1 MAWAQEESLE
11 REGAAHS
18 RRLTTLTS
26 PPMGEIVEAILEPS
40 QNWMTEQLVHVLGL
54 ELGEEGS
61 WQEGFDVEE
70 DFLFRE
76 VGVDTLDIHYQDG
89 SGLAAYNLVT
99 PRAMVRILEY
109 MGNSPHGELYR
120 LALAEP
126 GEEGST
132 LRNRLPGLE
141 GRVFGKTGT
150 ISHVNSLSGYLTT
163 DSGRQLIF
171 SILTN
176 GSGLSSRLVRASID
190 QVVQA
195 VARH

>member
-1 MAWAQEESLE
+1 MAWIQEDPLAKE
-11 REGAAHS
+11 RTADS
-18 RRLTTLTS
+18 QRLATLTS
-26 PPMGEIVEAILEPS
+26 PPLWEIVEAILEPS

-54 ELGEEGS
+54 EFGEEGS
-61 WQEGFDVEE
+61 WREGFDVEQ
-70 DFLFRE
+70 DFLFFE

-109 MGNSPHGELYR
+109 MGDSPHGELFR

-126 GEEGST
+126 GEEGGT
-132 LRNRLPGLE
+132 LSDRLPGLE
-141 GRVFGKTGT
+141 GSLFGKTGT

-163 DSGRQLIF
+163 YSGRELIF

-176 GSGLSSRLVRASID
+176 GSGLSSGLVRSSID

-195 VARH
+195 VARR